1 MHKQLLISASIVL
14 FLLLG
19 TFLVV
24 LYGKGYR
31 FGFSEGKPGVSGT
44 GMLVATSNPDG
55 AQVFING
62 HLTTATNNTLNFFP
76 GIYDVRI
83 FKDGYFPWEKKI
95 KVEKEVVSKA
105 EAMLFSTT
113 PKLESITTTG
123 AENPVLDPTQARIVY
138 TVASQSARKNGIY
151 VLDMSNRPVL
161 ILQSA
166 STQIADNT
174 VDTFSKASLSWS
186 PDGKQVLATISAP
199 LRSPTTY
206 LLSASGMNANPQD
219 VTETLTQLDAQ
230 WKQEEQQKERARLL
244 GLKTGLQTMI
254 AQNFSVMSW
263 STDETKILYQASR
276 SATLPLI
283 IIPRL
288 IGFDATPEERS
299 IKENHLYVYDSK
311 EDKNYSID
319 VAGILN
325 KEEAGKAGYHLE
337 SGKTLQWLPESKH
350 LVYTHDKRIDLLEYD
365 GKNITTIYA
374 GPFLDSYVFPFANI
388 SKIVILTNLGNPA
401 ITANLYTI
409 GIK

>member
-1 MHKQLLISASIVL
+1 MRKQLLISASIIL

-31 FGFSEGKPGVSGT
+31 FGFNEGKPGISGT
-44 GMLVATSNPDG
+44 GILVATSNPDG
-55 AQVFING
+55 AQVFINQ
-62 HLTTATNNTLNFFP
+62 HLTTATNNTLNLFP
-76 GIYDVRI
+76 GVYDVRI

-95 KVEKEVVSKA
+95 KIEKEVVSKA
-105 EAMLFSTT
+105 EAVLFSTA
-113 PKLESITTTG
+113 PKLENITATG
-123 AENPVLDPTQARIVY
+123 ADNPVLDPTQTRIAY

-166 STQIADNT
+166 STQIADDT
-174 VDTFSKASLSWS
+174 VDTFSKASLTWS
-186 PDGKQVLATISAP
+186 PDGKQLLATISAH

-206 LLSASGMNANPQD
+206 LLSSSGLNANPQD

-230 WKQEEQQKERARLL
+230 WKQEESEKERTRLL
-244 GLKTGLQTMI
+244 GLKTELQAMI
-254 AQNFSVMSW
+254 TQNFSVVSW

-276 SATLPLI
+276 SATLPII

-288 IGFDATPEERS
+288 IGFDATPEERA
-299 IKENHLYVYDSK
+299 IKESHLYVYDSK
-311 EDKNYSID
+311 EDKNFSID
-319 VAGILN
+319 LAGIQS
-325 KEEAGKAGYHLE
+325 KEEAGK
-337 SGKTLQWLPESKH
+337 TLRWLPESKH
-350 LVYTHDKRIDLLEYD
+350 FVYTHDKRIDLLEYD
-365 GKNITTIYA
+365 GKNSTTIYA